1 MALGLKVRLQHK
13 PGKSAENNHKILK
26 PVFNQPI
33 KICSCLPCLGQETK
47 IQILAF
53 CEQGPIKEIPHFP
66 LPLPL
71 VSTTVFGVMHA
82 VHTLSGQISKVLQ
95 PFRGVYLFSRNDS
108 SEN

>member
-1 MALGLKVRLQHK
+1 MRLQHK
-13 PGKSAENNHKILK
+13 LGKSTENNQKIFK
-26 PVFNQPI
+26 PVFNQLI
-33 KICSCLPCLGQETK
+33 KRFSCLPCSGQETK
-47 IQILAF
+47 IKIFAF
-53 CEQGPIKEIPHFP
+53 CEQGTIKEISHFP

-71 VSTTVFGVMHA
+71 VATTVFGVMHT

>member
-1 MALGLKVRLQHK
+1 MRLHHK
-13 PGKSAENNHKILK
+13 PGKSTENTQKIFK

-33 KICSCLPCLGQETK
+33 KRFICLSCSGQETK
-47 IQILAF
+47 IQIFAF
-53 CEQGPIKEIPHFP
+53 CEQGPIKVIPHFP

-82 VHTLSGQISKVLQ
+82 VHTLSGQISKVLK